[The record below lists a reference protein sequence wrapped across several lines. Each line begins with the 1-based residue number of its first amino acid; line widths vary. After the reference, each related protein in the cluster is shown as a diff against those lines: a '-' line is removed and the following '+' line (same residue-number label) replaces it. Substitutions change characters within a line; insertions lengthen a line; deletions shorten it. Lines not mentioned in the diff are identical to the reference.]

1 MPDWLILAS
10 IIAGFFAIGWL
21 ISVIRDARRY
31 RELKPRL
38 DAVETAERE
47 LEVRKQEW
55 VRKVESD
62 RHALQ
67 QLATEKSAGFPW
79 LAEAYADYFHLNDLK
94 EASRLESKKHPAYK
108 AADTVRDIAA
118 KRRAAEK
125 LHRVLKYQLNY
136 YEKLFPWLEEFRQ
149 EDIDDLIVQV
159 TSATELPAD
168 AEQSETDP
176 VSRWLTAAEYQKLPS
191 AERNQLALDRY
202 WSHAKPPWEIGRDY
216 ERYIGYRYE
225 TAGGT
230 VTYHG
235 IIEGM
240 ADLGRDLIVTLPNGQ
255 VDIVQCKYWSSHK
268 RIHEKHIFQL
278 YGTVVAHRIDHAL
291 LDVKGIFYT
300 STELSERARQFA
312 SALGIKYF
320 ERQPLETYPA
330 IKCNVSD
337 RGKIY
342 HLPFDQQY
350 DRTLIR
356 ERNEKYVA
364 TVAEAEKLGFRRAFR
379 WQGAKVHAPGA

>member
-10 IIAGFFAIGWL
+10 IVAAFFAIGWL

-31 RELKPRL
+31 HELKPRL
-38 DAVETAERE
+38 DTVEAAERE
-47 LEVRKQEW
+47 LQARKQEW
-55 VRKVESD
+55 IAKVEDD
-62 RHALQ
+62 RHAIQ
-67 QLATEKSAGFPW
+67 QLAREKSIGFPW
-79 LAEAYADYFHLNDLK
+79 LADAYADYFHLNDLK
-94 EASRLESKKHPAYK
+94 EASRLERKKHPAYK
-108 AADTVRDIAA
+108 AADTVREIAA
-118 KRRAAEK
+118 KRRDAER
-125 LHRVLKYQLNY
+125 LQRVLKYQLRY

-149 EDIDDLIVQV
+149 EDIDDLIVQI
-159 TSATELPAD
+159 TSATELTAD
-168 AEQSETDP
+168 VEESETDP
-176 VSRWLTAAEYQKLPS
+176 VSRWLTAAEYQKLPPR
-191 AERNQLALDRY
+191 ERNQLALDRY
-202 WSHAKPPWEIGRDY
+202 WSRPKPPWEIGRDY

-225 TAGGT
+225 TIGGT

-255 VDIVQCKYWSSHK
+255 VEIVQCKCWSLHK

-312 SALGIKYF
+312 TALGIKCF
-320 ERQPLETYPA
+320 ERQPLESYPV

-356 ERNEKYVA
+356 ERNERYVA
-364 TVAEAEKLGFRRAFR
+364 TVAEAEKLGFRRAYR
-379 WQGAKVHAPGA
+379 WRGAKSQAAGA

>member
-21 ISVIRDARRY
+21 ISLIRDARRY

-47 LEVRKQEW
+47 LEVREQEW

-62 RHALQ
+62 RHAIQ
-67 QLATEKSAGFPW
+67 QLATEKSVGFPW
-79 LAEAYADYFHLNDLK
+79 LAEAYADYFHLNDLR

-118 KRRAAEK
+118 KRRVAEK
-125 LHRVLKYQLNY
+125 LQRVLKYQINY

-168 AEQSETDP
+168 SEEGEADP

-191 AERNQLALDRY
+191 AERSQLALDRY
-202 WSHAKPPWEIGRDY
+202 WSRAKPAWEIGRDY

-225 TAGGT
+225 TAGGA

-312 SALGIKYF
+312 TVLGIKYF

-350 DRTLIR
+350 DRTVIR
-356 ERNEKYVA
+356 ERNERYVA

-379 WQGAKVHAPGA
+379 WRGAKVQAGA